1 MTDRMERIRRISRLL
16 YLLCIVIAVVLAV
29 LAATCVIMGSMPDLS
44 LFDDIREYAG
54 GTTETTVAAY
64 FGAADMAL
72 MAVLMGTAAAVF
84 REISE
89 SHTPFVGR
97 NSDRIMLMGHVVMF
111 MAIAMP
117 IAKAVASSLTSID
130 YHLDVARILM
140 MVIIAVMAYCVAL
153 IFDYGAQLQK
163 ESDETL

>member
-1 MTDRMERIRRISRLL
+1 MVDRMERIRRISRLL
-16 YLLCIVIAVVLAV
+16 YLVCVAIAIALAILAVVGVV
-29 LAATCVIMGSMPDLS
+29 LGTAPTLSM
-44 LFDDIREYAG
+44 FDEIREFAG

-130 YHLDVARILM
+130 YHLDVARIVM
-140 MVIIAVMAYCVAL
+140 MMIIAVMAYCVAL